1 MKLLSIA
8 SGSSGNCY
16 YVGNSDTHI
25 LVDAGVSGKKIENG
39 LREIGIKP
47 SELNGVLVTH
57 EHIDHVKG
65 LGIIARKYGVPIYAT
80 RGTIEGIT
88 ANKTLGQID
97 EELYR
102 TVSPDQVFEINDI
115 SVDPTAIWH
124 DANDPVCYSMSN
136 DGKKISIATDLG
148 DYDDYIVDK
157 LKNSDIM
164 VIESN
169 HDVRMLEAGSY
180 PYYLKRRILG
190 SHGHLSNERSGQL
203 IKELLNDHI
212 KGILLGHLS
221 KENNF
226 EELAYET
233 VKLEMAGNSFSN
245 DVRDFGLCVA
255 KRDMPGHII
264 ETN

>member
-1 MKLLSIA
+1 MLLRRKFRYTYPC
-8 SGSSGNCY
+8 GRRGKR
-16 YVGNSDTHI
+16 
-25 LVDAGVSGKKIENG
+25 KKIENG

-124 DANDPVCYSMSN
+124 DANDPVCYSMSMM
-136 DGKKISIATDLG
+136 GKRYPLQQIWE
-148 DYDDYIVDK
+148 
-157 LKNSDIM
+157 IM
-164 VIESN
+164 
-169 HDVRMLEAGSY
+169 
-180 PYYLKRRILG
+180 
-190 SHGHLSNERSGQL
+190 
-203 IKELLNDHI
+203 
-212 KGILLGHLS
+212 
-221 KENNF
+221 
-226 EELAYET
+226 T
-233 VKLEMAGNSFSN
+233 
-245 DVRDFGLCVA
+245 
-255 KRDMPGHII
+255 II
-264 ETN
+264 